1 MFASYLK
8 HLEQWFVEEG
18 GVKERMSD
26 ARTGYRQEMKN
37 RMQELEAENRRLKA
51 ENDTLKRRIAELKKQ

>member
-8 HLEQWFVEEG
+8 QLEQRFVEEG

-37 RMQELEAENRRLKA
+37 RLKELEAENRKLKD
-51 ENDTLKRRIAELKKQ
+51 ENEALKRQIADFRK